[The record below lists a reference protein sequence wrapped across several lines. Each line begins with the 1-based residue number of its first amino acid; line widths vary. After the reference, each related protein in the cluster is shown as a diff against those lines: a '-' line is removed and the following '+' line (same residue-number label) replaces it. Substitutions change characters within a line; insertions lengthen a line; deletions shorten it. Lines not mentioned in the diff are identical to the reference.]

1 MESILAAGIELIV
14 WIQASS
20 PAGLHAFFEVFTKLG
35 GSWYLYMVPLV
46 LWCVHYKTGTRLAL
60 GLAITLVVNTTLKVW
75 IGQPRPFEMD
85 ARIISAGEA
94 GFGLPSGHAQMVVVF
109 WGILA
114 AWVGKR
120 WFWGVAIAMIGLIG
134 YSRVHLGVHFPSDV
148 LAGWALGA
156 LMLWAYLRERERLE
170 GWLAASSPSRLAA
183 LAAGL
188 GLFVVLFDQLLVG
201 DADHLNAGA
210 GGFIAGAGGGIAFAS
225 AQVSFEGAGVLWRRA
240 ARFAL
245 GMVATL
251 AALGGMQAVGVPDG
265 PLANLGVAFW
275 TALLGAWLCLGAPWL
290 FTRIKLG

>member
-1 MESILAAGIELIV
+1 
-14 WIQASS
+14 
-20 PAGLHAFFEVFTKLG
+20 
-35 GSWYLYMVPLV
+35 
-46 LWCVHYKTGTRLAL
+46 
-60 GLAITLVVNTTLKVW
+60 
-75 IGQPRPFEMD
+75 
-85 ARIISAGEA
+85 
-94 GFGLPSGHAQMVVVF
+94 MVVVF